1 MKKFENVVQNNPGL
15 LMVKIKG
22 QDQNLNELY
31 SKVLLKLINK
41 YKWKK
46 NMQKKK
52 SINNT
57 NINNV
62 WHNRYLND

>member
-31 SKVLLKLINK
+31 SKVLLKLISK

-57 NINNV
+57 NINNC

>member
-46 NMQKKK
+46 NIQKKGQLTILI
-52 SINNT
+52 STTVGTTGI
-57 NINNV
+57 
-62 WHNRYLND
+62 